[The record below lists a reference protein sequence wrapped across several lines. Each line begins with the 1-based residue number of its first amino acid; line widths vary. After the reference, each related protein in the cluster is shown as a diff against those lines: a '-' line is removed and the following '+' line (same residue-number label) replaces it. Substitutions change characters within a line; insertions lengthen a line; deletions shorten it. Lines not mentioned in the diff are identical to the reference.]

1 MTEKL
6 ETPTL
11 AEVIDAFHT
20 LFPPQLA
27 AGWDASGL
35 VAGRGAAKVSTVL
48 FAVDA
53 LTATAEEA
61 VAEGAQL
68 LITHHPLLLRGAK
81 FIPDSDY
88 KGNILHTLIEGGCGL
103 LGAHT
108 NADAAVEGVNEALCE
123 AIGLIDCEPLTEAQ
137 TQVLDEQEHT
147 VGTGRLGTLPE
158 EITLKELAERLAA
171 VLPATC
177 ASPDVPTSRSAASP
191 SAAVPVTLSSA
202 PCAPPTRRC
211 TSPPTCATTPPV
223 NSVKLHELTAATSL

>member
-11 AEVIDAFHT
+11 AEVVDAFHT

-68 LITHHPLLLRGAK
+68 PTTRCYCAAQSSSPTATTRAMYCTPLSK
-81 FIPDSDY
+81 
-88 KGNILHTLIEGGCGL
+88 
-103 LGAHT
+103 
-108 NADAAVEGVNEALCE
+108 ADA
-123 AIGLIDCEPLTEAQ
+123 DCSARTPTQMPPLKA
-137 TQVLDEQEHT
+137 
-147 VGTGRLGTLPE
+147 
-158 EITLKELAERLAA
+158 
-171 VLPATC
+171 
-177 ASPDVPTSRSAASP
+177 
-191 SAAVPVTLSSA
+191 
-202 PCAPPTRRC
+202 
-211 TSPPTCATTPPV
+211 
-223 NSVKLHELTAATSL
+223 

>member
-11 AEVIDAFHT
+11 AEVVDAFHT

-88 KGNILHTLIEGGCGL
+88 KGNVLHTLIEGGCGL

-108 NADAAVEGVNEALCE
+108 NADAAVEGVN
-123 AIGLIDCEPLTEAQ
+123 
-137 TQVLDEQEHT
+137 
-147 VGTGRLGTLPE
+147 
-158 EITLKELAERLAA
+158 
-171 VLPATC
+171 
-177 ASPDVPTSRSAASP
+177 
-191 SAAVPVTLSSA
+191 
-202 PCAPPTRRC
+202 
-211 TSPPTCATTPPV
+211 
-223 NSVKLHELTAATSL
+223 

>member
-11 AEVIDAFHT
+11 AEVVDAFHT

-88 KGNILHTLIEGGCGL
+88 KGNVLHTLIEGGCGL

-108 NADAAVEGVNEALCE
+108 NADAAVEGVNEALCD
-123 AIGLIDCEPLTEAQ
+123 AIGLIDREPLTEAQ
-137 TQVLDEQEHT
+137 TQVLDEQEHA

-171 VLPATC
+171 ALPATAGGLRIAGRADQPIRRVALC
-177 ASPDVPTSRSAASP
+177 GGAGDSLFD
-191 SAAVPVTLSSA
+191 AVRATL
-202 PCAPPTRRC
+202 
-211 TSPPTCATTPPV
+211 PPTCVTTPLA
-223 NSVKLHELTAATSL
+223 NSAKPHELTAVTSP

>member
-11 AEVIDAFHT
+11 AEVVDAFHT

-81 FIPDSDY
+81 FIPTATTRAMYCTPLS
-88 KGNILHTLIEGGCGL
+88 K
-103 LGAHT
+103 
-108 NADAAVEGVNEALCE
+108 ADAACSARTPTPMP
-123 AIGLIDCEPLTEAQ
+123 PLKA
-137 TQVLDEQEHT
+137 
-147 VGTGRLGTLPE
+147 
-158 EITLKELAERLAA
+158 
-171 VLPATC
+171 
-177 ASPDVPTSRSAASP
+177 
-191 SAAVPVTLSSA
+191 
-202 PCAPPTRRC
+202 
-211 TSPPTCATTPPV
+211 
-223 NSVKLHELTAATSL
+223 

>member
-11 AEVIDAFHT
+11 AEVVDAFHT

-68 LITHHPLLLRGAK
+68 LITHHPLLLRGAT
-81 FIPDSDY
+81 FCTPSSR
-88 KGNILHTLIEGGCGL
+88 
-103 LGAHT
+103 
-108 NADAAVEGVNEALCE
+108 ADAACSARTPTQMP
-123 AIGLIDCEPLTEAQ
+123 PLK
-137 TQVLDEQEHT
+137 V
-147 VGTGRLGTLPE
+147 
-158 EITLKELAERLAA
+158 
-171 VLPATC
+171 
-177 ASPDVPTSRSAASP
+177 
-191 SAAVPVTLSSA
+191 
-202 PCAPPTRRC
+202 
-211 TSPPTCATTPPV
+211 
-223 NSVKLHELTAATSL
+223 